1 VKRRAVLANSVLLPI
16 AAKAQP
22 VRKRRV
28 GVLLYSANESFLQG
42 FKQAMREVGYVEGQ
56 NLELVLRD
64 GEGRMDVAER
74 QATNMVHDQV
84 EVIVVWSTDGA
95 VAAKRATQ
103 RIPIAVSVAD
113 PLGSGLV
120 KSLARPE
127 ANITGVSSSAFEV
140 AAKRVELLVEALP
153 GVRALA
159 FLGLKNETNMA
170 RFLEIS
176 KAAAARSGVDMRLAE
191 VPAPTQFEAPI
202 TEAVRAGAQGLV
214 LQQYFYAHNAAIAEL
229 ALRLRLPAA
238 GWQRPFVEAGG
249 LLAFGAA
256 PEDTYFRL
264 ARCVERLLAGVAPAD
279 LPIQQA
285 TRTPLYI
292 NLKTA
297 KLLGLSLSPLLLT
310 RADEVIE

>member
-1 VKRRAVLANSVLLPI
+1 MKRRALLAATILLPLS
-16 AAKAQP
+16 ARAQP
-22 VRKRRV
+22 ARKRRV
-28 GVLLYSANESFLQG
+28 GILMPSSNDSFLQG
-42 FKQAMREVGYVEGQ
+42 FKRAMHEIGLVEGQ
-56 NLELVLRD
+56 NVEYVLRNGENSNDLTDRAAAELVRH
-64 GEGRMDVAER
+64 E
-74 QATNMVHDQV
+74 V
-84 EVIVVWSTDGA
+84 EVIVVWSTDA
-95 VAAKRATQ
+95 AEAAKRATR
-103 RIPIAVSVAD
+103 RIPIAASVAD

-127 ANITGVSSSAFEV
+127 GNLTGVSASAFEV
-140 AAKRVELLVEALP
+140 SAKRVELLIEAMP
-153 GVRALA
+153 GVRSLA
-159 FLGLKNETNMA
+159 FLGLKGEANMP

-176 KAAAARSGVDMRLAE
+176 KAAAARSVVDMRLAE
-191 VPAPTQFEAPI
+191 APAPTQFEEPI
-202 TEAVRAGAQGLV
+202 LEAVRAGAQGLV
-214 LQQYFYAHNAAIAEL
+214 LQQYFYAHSAPIAKL
-229 ALRLRLPAA
+229 ALRLRLPTA

-256 PEDTYFRL
+256 PEDTYLRL

-310 RADEVIE
+310 RAEEVIE